1 MGQPNLTDE
10 QFEVLAQYY
19 KDPKLPSNVKWTGFL
34 TDTEMGEYWIELRL
48 CVLALGHSCD
58 VYSLLGKFKDL
69 VLFLSTLAATKLYFT
84 AQFKPPS
91 PQHFPLLLQ
100 RPCIRPQGLVM
111 PLNIPCVFFW
121 FSYFLSCLISLPPH
135 NLVVFTRRGLEK
147 TPTYTVP
154 AMETFQMSRPGA
166 GSEELEQDE
175 EVFLERIKQ
184 RMRRKLT
191 EQRILSKPCFQDF
204 DKWVYC
210 STLVSLE
217 CGKHLSFN

>member
-34 TDTEMGEYWIELRL
+34 TDTEMGEYWIQLRL

-69 VLFLSTLAATKLYFT
+69 VLFFKHLSSHET
-84 AQFKPPS
+84 
-91 PQHFPLLLQ
+91 
-100 RPCIRPQGLVM
+100 QGLVM